1 MFKVIQHHSYH
12 WEGWE
17 AVSSGNPVYALS
29 KKVSSFSASR
39 LVKAVSSGNPVHAL
53 SKKVSSFSA
62 SRLVKVSGEKH
73 EFLTLQGF
81 HNISFRRHQI
91 PLEGPPFFS
100 EGYIY
105 IYCSGIYKGVTSFK
119 HYLFIMETTTIAL
132 IIKHCSVIPSIP
144 FIHPSMGIPNDLTYV
159 FTASVIE

>member
-1 MFKVIQHHSYH
+1 MFKVIQHHFYH

-17 AVSSGNPVYALS
+17 AVSSGNPVHALS
-29 KKVSSFSASR
+29 KKVNSFRASR
-39 LVKAVSSGNPVHAL
+39 LVKAVRSGNPVHAL

-62 SRLVKVSGEKH
+62 SRLVKISGEKH

-91 PLEGPPFFS
+91 PLEGAPIFLRGLHILFWN
-100 EGYIY
+100 
-105 IYCSGIYKGVTSFK
+105 KGVTSFK

>member
-1 MFKVIQHHSYH
+1 MQKVIQHHSYH

-17 AVSSGNPVYALS
+17 AVSSGNPV
-29 KKVSSFSASR
+29 
-39 LVKAVSSGNPVHAL
+39 HAL
-53 SKKVSSFSA
+53 SKKVSA

-91 PLEGPPFFS
+91 PLKGAPLLLRGLHILFWN
-100 EGYIY
+100 
-105 IYCSGIYKGVTSFK
+105 KGVTSFK

-132 IIKHCSVIPSIP
+132 IIKRCSVILSIP
-144 FIHPSMGIPNDLTYV
+144 FIHPSMGIPNDLTYM